1 MEQSKLLES
10 KKAKAILGF
19 FLLITAVLT
28 LLRLVN
34 LDADMPSN
42 ITSSAT
48 LYGDEGTYASNAL
61 KYFYTGNWYVIGD
74 FNYPVHYPVYFVLEV
89 IVFKL
94 FGASFETVRAISAVS
109 AVLVIFT
116 IWLIVQP
123 RVSNLAAAITT
134 FLISSNYLF
143 FAFSRYGQA
152 DIPTLLFVVLSLAC
166 LLLGKTTPA
175 SWRTIL
181 SALLLVCAIL
191 TKTTAVF
198 AIPVL
203 LVLIWQQQQTA
214 KNRAIHLAIFLGII
228 SLIFTVYYILLVK
241 PYFADYQRIAT
252 SLKYRFYNTVNA
264 ILLSFWK
271 QFKFGSYKIS
281 RLVYA
286 SALISGLF
294 LLVSWKEIRDK
305 LLVMISLVW
314 LASGSF
320 VLSLSSYQPP
330 RYFSHLVVPLAILVG
345 IGIDHL
351 IRVNRVKEMCI
362 IGYLMLGI
370 VLFASLQ
377 GIVKITQYMV
387 SPQYSMYRMS
397 EDIHRQIEAEK
408 IPLPLLLGSIGQN
421 VTLANGLP
429 SVGGAFVYGLD
440 TDLLLK
446 YHHPTHYLTLGPVVN
461 SRSYILTKAGYQ
473 LKLIKKYDVLNN
485 YVEGRQVHLYQM
497 LKKR

>member
-1 MEQSKLLES
+1 MC
-10 KKAKAILGF
+10 
-19 FLLITAVLT
+19 
-28 LLRLVN
+28 
-34 LDADMPSN
+34 
-42 ITSSAT
+42 SSD
-48 LYGDEGTYASNAL
+48 L
-61 KYFYTGNWYVIGD
+61 NWYVIGD

-252 SLKYRFYNTVNA
+252 SLKYRF
-264 ILLSFWK
+264 
-271 QFKFGSYKIS
+271 
-281 RLVYA
+281 
-286 SALISGLF
+286 
-294 LLVSWKEIRDK
+294 
-305 LLVMISLVW
+305 
-314 LASGSF
+314 
-320 VLSLSSYQPP
+320 
-330 RYFSHLVVPLAILVG
+330 
-345 IGIDHL
+345 
-351 IRVNRVKEMCI
+351 
-362 IGYLMLGI
+362 
-370 VLFASLQ
+370 
-377 GIVKITQYMV
+377 
-387 SPQYSMYRMS
+387 
-397 EDIHRQIEAEK
+397 
-408 IPLPLLLGSIGQN
+408 
-421 VTLANGLP
+421 
-429 SVGGAFVYGLD
+429 
-440 TDLLLK
+440 
-446 YHHPTHYLTLGPVVN
+446 
-461 SRSYILTKAGYQ
+461 
-473 LKLIKKYDVLNN
+473 
-485 YVEGRQVHLYQM
+485 
-497 LKKR
+497 